1 MSEAEEAKQLRDK
14 YVFKIVPILNPD
26 GVIIGNYRWSLSG
39 QDLNRQWIGATSRV
53 FPEIYFTKQMFR
65 KTLDSRKIFLYIDI
79 HGHSRKKNTF
89 IYGWHN
95 KGSDKKNYE
104 KLFPL
109 IFNKNHPA
117 FSFEE
122 WNFNIQKDK
131 EGTGRVVVRREYA
144 VINSYTLEVSMFGA
158 DKGPHKDWHYTPS
171 QLRDIGKS
179 FCLALNELDDTK
191 SRATLLKQ
199 LETMFI
205 SSGWGSNI

>member
-26 GVIIGNYRWSLSG
+26 GVIVGNYRWSLSG

-122 WNFNIQKDK
+122 WNFNICVLLLTKNIALFK
-131 EGTGRVVVRREYA
+131 S
-144 VINSYTLEVSMFGA
+144 SYVN
-158 DKGPHKDWHYTPS
+158 KTPYY
-171 QLRDIGKS
+171 K
-179 FCLALNELDDTK
+179 
-191 SRATLLKQ
+191 LK
-199 LETMFI
+199 FI
-205 SSGWGSNI
+205 SKRFL